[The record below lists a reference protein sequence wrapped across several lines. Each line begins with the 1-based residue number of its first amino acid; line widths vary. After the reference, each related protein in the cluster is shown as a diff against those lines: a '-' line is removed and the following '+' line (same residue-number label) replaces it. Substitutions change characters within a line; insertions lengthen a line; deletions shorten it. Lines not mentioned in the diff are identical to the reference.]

1 MPGDQLTPKEAA
13 ALLGVSTMTILRYT
27 ATGKLKADR
36 LPSGHRRIPR
46 AEVERLI
53 REGKGKG

>member
-1 MPGDQLTPKEAA
+1 MPGEWLSVKEAA
-13 ALLGVSTMTILRYT
+13 ELLGVSRITIRRYT
-27 ATGKLKADR
+27 LSGKLAETR

-46 AEVERLI
+46 AEVERLQ